1 MFFSTDRESGLIL
14 PPSYWHSGTKEIID
28 PDTFKFI
35 STCPDYDVRTLQ
47 RCLLW
52 RMAFDWKLQHH
63 ISKYDRPSDVQYSNF
78 EGNCRIFGSS
88 LGNRNYKVGTQ
99 DYLSKRLFEPAG
111 SIGISRS
118 KQALD
123 HFSCSSVQVSCT
135 DLTQI
140 F

>member
-1 MFFSTDRESGLIL
+1 MFFFTHRESGLVL

-28 PDTFKFI
+28 PVTFKFI
-35 STCPDYDVRTLQ
+35 STCPDYDVRSLQ

-52 RMAFDWKLQHH
+52 RMAIDWKLQHH

-78 EGNCRIFGSS
+78 EGNCKLFGSS
-88 LGNRNYKVGTQ
+88 LCTRNDRVGTQ

-118 KQALD
+118 KQALN
-123 HFSCSSVQVSCT
+123 HFSSSSVQV
-135 DLTQI
+135 
-140 F
+140 